1 MKLFINGFVEV
12 PEASLETPQR
22 EVSTDGWSMQPTT
35 GLYIRATVKFEVVS
49 SGDASMLLGGK
60 GNVDAIALSNHIAY
74 KLRNGI

>member
-12 PEASLETPQR
+12 PEASLETPQPG
-22 EVSTDGWSMQPTT
+22 VSADGWDRQPT
-35 GLYIRATVKFEVVS
+35 GLYIRASVRFEVVS

-60 GNVDAIALSNHIAY
+60 GNVDTIALSNHIAY